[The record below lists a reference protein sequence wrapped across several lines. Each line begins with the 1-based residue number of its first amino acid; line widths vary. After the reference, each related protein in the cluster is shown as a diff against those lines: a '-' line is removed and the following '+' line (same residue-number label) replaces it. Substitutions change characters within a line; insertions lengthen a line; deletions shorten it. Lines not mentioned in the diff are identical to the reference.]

1 MNATKPV
8 LNMVAY
14 AITLVLILF
23 LGLAVLKSKSAVNDN
38 TTTLSTT
45 AQIAQGNKSAL
56 EDIDTTLD
64 SRIEVANR
72 LLQARL
78 NSLQSQNLK
87 FQQQVAALEKKLEGP
102 SQQSGDL
109 RWIVNPIT
117 RRRYSVTPYPLPW
130 HYAKQYA
137 QSNGAKLVVIDDE
150 AENEWLVKTFGGDTE
165 YWIGFT
171 DEVEE
176 GKWLWVN
183 GLAGEYL
190 NWAKPEPD
198 NYRKNQHYGIINS
211 KAPHL
216 NQNEPGKWNDVPG
229 NEIRLGIIEQAIP
242 MRIPTRTPATRT
254 RILP

>member
-1 MNATKPV
+1 MNVTKPI
-8 LNMVAY
+8 LNMAAY

-23 LGLAVLKSKSAVNDN
+23 LAFAVLKSKSDVNDN
-38 TTTLSTT
+38 TDLIDT
-45 AQIAQGNKSAL
+45 AAQMAEDNKSAL
-56 EDIDTTLD
+56 DDIDSTLD
-64 SRIEVANR
+64 GKIEAANR
-72 LLQARL
+72 LMQARL
-78 NSLQSQNLK
+78 TSLQNQNLK
-87 FQQQVAALEKKLEGP
+87 FQQQIAALEKKLSDP

-109 RWIVNPIT
+109 KWITNPVT
-117 RRRYSVTPYPLPW
+117 RRRYSVTPHPLPW

-137 QSNGAKLVVIDDE
+137 EKNGAKLVVIEDE
-150 AENEWLVKTFGGDTE
+150 TENEWLVKTFGADTE

-183 GLAGEYL
+183 SLPAEYV

-216 NQNEPGKWNDVPG
+216 NQNDPGKWNDVPG
-229 NEIRLGIIEQAIP
+229 NEIRLAIIEQT
-242 MRIPTRTPATRT
+242 IPTRTPTTRT

>member
-1 MNATKPV
+1 MNAIKPD
-8 LNMVAY
+8 LNMAEY
-14 AITLVLILF
+14 AITLVLIVVLA
-23 LGLAVLKSKSAVNDN
+23 LGVLKSKSAVKDN
-38 TTTLSTT
+38 TTTLGTT
-45 AQIAQGNKSAL
+45 AQIAEDNKSAL

-64 SRIEVANR
+64 ARMQVANR

-87 FQQQVAALEKKLEGP
+87 FQQQVAALEKKLEDP
-102 SQQSGDL
+102 SQASGDL
-109 RWIVNPIT
+109 KWIINPVT
-117 RRRYSVTPYPLPW
+117 RHRYSVTPYPLPW

-137 QSNGAKLVVIDDE
+137 EKNGVKLVVIEDE
-150 AENEWLVKTFGGDTE
+150 AENEWLVKTFGADTE

-183 GLAGEYL
+183 GLGAEYS

-216 NQNEPGKWNDVPG
+216 NQNDPGKWNDVPG
-229 NEIRLGIIEQAIP
+229 NEIRLGIVEQT
-242 MRIPTRTPATRT
+242 IPTRTPTTRT